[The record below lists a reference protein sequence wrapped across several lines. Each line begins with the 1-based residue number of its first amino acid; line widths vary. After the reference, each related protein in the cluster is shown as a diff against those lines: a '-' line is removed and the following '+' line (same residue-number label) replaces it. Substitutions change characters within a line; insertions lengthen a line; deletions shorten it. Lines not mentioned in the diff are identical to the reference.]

1 MPENKSRTWPWLLF
15 VAVAAGGG
23 WYAWQKYT
31 DATPSDAV
39 KAADKKAAFAKG
51 GGAPIP
57 VVGVPAQ
64 RADLDV
70 YLTGLGT
77 VTPLR
82 TVTVK
87 SRAEGQLMRVLFQEG
102 QLVKEG
108 QLLAEIDARAYEA
121 QVKQS
126 EGQLARDQALLANAR
141 LDVQR
146 YRLLLTQD
154 SIAKQQVDAQEALVR
169 QYEGTV
175 RVGQGQLENARLQL
189 SYTRITAPIT
199 GRAGLRLVDQGN
211 IVRAGDATGIV
222 VITQLT
228 PISVLYTL
236 PQDNLPA
243 VLKRQKDDKEV
254 PVEAWDRELKVKLAT
269 GSLAAVDNLVDTTT
283 GTVKLKAS
291 FANADGALFPN
302 QFVNVRMKLET
313 LAGQT
318 VIPASAIQRG
328 SQGIFV
334 YVVKDDNRVTA
345 RAVKLGQ
352 ADGPRTA
359 IAEGLA
365 PGEMV
370 VVDGIDRLREGAAV
384 ALTQRPEFKPP
395 VDGVRKPGG
404 GRTKGGDK
412 AGGDKASG
420 DKAGAGKGGG
430 AELTPEQR
438 RARWE
443 AMTPEERKARFDAMT
458 PEQKARVLEAKARRE
473 AEGQAGK

>member
-1 MPENKSRTWPWLLF
+1 MSEKKNRSWLWLLLL
-15 VAVAAGGG
+15 AVAAAGG
-23 WYAWQKYT
+23 WYAWDRY
-31 DATPSDAV
+31 AAAP
-39 KAADKKAAFAKG
+39 AADSKATNKKAAFAKG

-57 VVGVPAQ
+57 VVGAPAR

-87 SRAEGQLMRVLFQEG
+87 SRAEGQLMRMHVQEG
-102 QLVKEG
+102 QAVKEG
-108 QLLAEIDARAYEA
+108 QLLAEIDPRAYEA

-141 LDVQR
+141 LDVER

-169 QYEGTV
+169 QLEGTV

-189 SYTRITAPIT
+189 SYTRISSPLS
-199 GRAGLRLVDQGN
+199 GRVGLRLVDPGN
-211 IVRAGDATGIV
+211 IVRAGDATGLM

-243 VLKRQKDDKEV
+243 VLKRQKDEKEV
-254 PVEAWDRELKVKLAT
+254 PVEAWDRELRVKLAT
-269 GSLAAVDNLVDTTT
+269 GSLSAVDNLVDTST

-291 FANADGALFPN
+291 FANTDNALFPN

-313 LAGQT
+313 LADMT
-318 VIPASAIQRG
+318 VIPAAAIQRG

-334 YVVKDDNRVTA
+334 YVVKEDNRVTA
-345 RAVKLGQ
+345 RPVKLGQ

-359 IAEGLA
+359 VTEGLA
-365 PGEMV
+365 PGEIV
-370 VVDGIDRLREGAAV
+370 VVDGIDRLREGASV
-384 ALTQRPEFKPP
+384 ALTQRPEFKGP
-395 VDGVRKPGG
+395 VDGGGKKGGGWRKPG
-404 GRTKGGDK
+404 
-412 AGGDKASG
+412 
-420 DKAGAGKGGG
+420 
-430 AELTPEQR
+430 AEKKSE
-438 RARWE
+438 
-443 AMTPEERKARFDAMT
+443 K
-458 PEQKARVLEAKARRE
+458 
-473 AEGQAGK
+473 